1 MKSIY
6 KKILIYSF
14 LILIGKIYTQNN
26 SDITNNSW
34 LFKSMTTITKGKREK
49 ISILYQD
56 KNNFETLTFKNPDVL
71 EYYIINDGIEHN
83 GLAKW
88 YLNGQSLTIISG
100 KDTINSI
107 IKIKN
112 SSLNII
118 TQDLDPET
126 NFDFTTIIKY
136 KNKIKKSN

>member
-6 KKILIYSF
+6 KKILIYFF
-14 LILIGKIYTQNN
+14 LTLLGKIYTQNN
-26 SDITNNSW
+26 TDITTNSW

-49 ISILYQD
+49 ISILYKD

-88 YLNGQSLTIISG
+88 YLDRQNLTIISG
-100 KDTINSI
+100 KDTTNSI
-107 IKIKN
+107 IKIIN
-112 SSLNII
+112 GSLNII
-118 TQDLDPET
+118 TQDLNPET

-136 KNKIKKSN
+136 KS